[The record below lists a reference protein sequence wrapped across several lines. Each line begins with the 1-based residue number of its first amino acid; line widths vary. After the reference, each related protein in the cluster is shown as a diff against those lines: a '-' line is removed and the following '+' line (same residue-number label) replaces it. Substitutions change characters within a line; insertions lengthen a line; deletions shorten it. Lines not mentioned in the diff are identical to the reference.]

1 MLVAA
6 TGNMQ
11 ETKHPSLPTP
21 RYIPTGFNLRSVL
34 WNPQD
39 GFGGGDNERAMIY
52 VKGGPDRVTHR
63 NLPLQVIVSSDLVHE
78 FAYTEKA
85 DSIHE
90 LIYMDDGTELKGK
103 YFDGEWVSMRDG
115 TRYWD
120 SEYVHSLVFDY
131 GNFHVG
137 IRAPR
142 QKVSFEELFR
152 IAGSFAHS

>member
-1 MLVAA
+1 MCRSQLQLTFIPLMLVAA

-34 WNPQD
+34 WNPSD

-63 NLPLQVIVSSDLVHE
+63 NLPLQVIVSSEMQHE
-78 FAYTEKA
+78 FAFTEKA
-85 DSIHE
+85 DSLHE
-90 LIYMDDGTELKGK
+90 IIYMDDGIELKGR

-115 TRYWD
+115 TR
-120 SEYVHSLVFDY
+120 
-131 GNFHVG
+131 
-137 IRAPR
+137 
-142 QKVSFEELFR
+142 
-152 IAGSFAHS
+152 

>member
-1 MLVAA
+1 MMVAA

-21 RYIPTGFNLRSVL
+21 RYIPAGFDLRSVL
-34 WNPQD
+34 WNPAD
-39 GFGGGDNERAMIY
+39 GFGGGDNEREMIY

-63 NLPLQVIVSSDLVHE
+63 NLPLQVIVSSEMQHE

-85 DSIHE
+85 DSLHE
-90 LIYMDDGTELKGK
+90 MIYMDDGTELKGK
-103 YFDGEWVSMRDG
+103 YFDGEWALMRDG
-115 TRYWD
+115 TRYWN

-131 GNFHVG
+131 RNFHVG

-142 QKVSFEELFR
+142 QKVRFEELFR

>member
-11 ETKHPSLPTP
+11 ETKHPSLPMP
-21 RYIPTGFNLRSVL
+21 RYIPAGFNLRSVL

-63 NLPLQVIVSSDLVHE
+63 NLPLQVIVSTDIEHE

-85 DSIHE
+85 DSIRE
-90 LIYMDDGTELKGK
+90 IIYMDDGTELKGK

-115 TRYWD
+115 TRY
-120 SEYVHSLVFDY
+120 
-131 GNFHVG
+131 
-137 IRAPR
+137 
-142 QKVSFEELFR
+142 
-152 IAGSFAHS
+152 